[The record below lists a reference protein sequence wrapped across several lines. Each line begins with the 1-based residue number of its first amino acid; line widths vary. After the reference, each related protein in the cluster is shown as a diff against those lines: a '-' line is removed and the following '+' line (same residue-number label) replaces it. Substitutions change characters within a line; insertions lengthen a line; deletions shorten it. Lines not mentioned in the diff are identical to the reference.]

1 MNSGEVHD
9 PMPTPPP
16 TDPDVS
22 EQAVA
27 SNTDRARTWIWPFA
41 LFAIVFAVDEAS
53 PNGMESDSI
62 RAIPDAVS
70 MVLYH
75 TINLDHFRGHL
86 VEPQA
91 ALITSHG
98 HLYPLYPWVTS
109 LFAVPWVFGDL
120 VLHKIGIGSGPLA
133 LLSNTNNWEMQAF
146 SMAVVVAATSVV
158 IYFTAMRVL
167 TLDTNRRRRWA
178 FGVAL
183 VFAFATPAWSTASR
197 SMWQHGPSMLCLAVA
212 LLCAL
217 RAREGLRGFTGM
229 GVALGLAYTVRPTD
243 ALPVII
249 LGLWVLGCHR
259 RYFLQVVG
267 GALIPLIIFA
277 VVNLS
282 AYHQILPPY
291 FSQGQNFALTS
302 TFFDAFGADLV
313 SPARGLL
320 VFVPLVA
327 LSVAGVVLL
336 RRSRSLS
343 PFWIAVAIVPV
354 ALLLLLSA
362 FKVWWAGD
370 SYGPRLF
377 TDIMPFFVLLALP
390 AVDHIAQH
398 RFSRQNLVVGL
409 VSICLVWSLFV
420 EVQGATLRSSWCWNA
435 EPVNIDAQPNNAWN
449 WADPQFLRGVRVLI
463 WGPDRSSEIARAGVI
478 TIGCPLEPVRP

>member
-1 MNSGEVHD
+1 
-9 PMPTPPP
+9 MPTPPIRP
-16 TDPDVS
+16 ETS
-22 EQAVA
+22 AVVQEG
-27 SNTDRARTWIWPFA
+27 RAGRSKTWIWPLA
-41 LFAIVFAVDEAS
+41 LFAVVFVVDEAS

-62 RAIPDAVS
+62 RAVPTAVS
-70 MVLYH
+70 MVMYH
-75 TINLDHFRGHL
+75 TINLDHFRGRL
-86 VEPQA
+86 VSPTV

-98 HLYPLYPWVTS
+98 HIYPLFPWATS
-109 LFAVPWVFGDL
+109 LFAVPWVFADL
-120 VLHKIGIGSGPLA
+120 VLNKIGIGSGPLVF
-133 LLSNTNNWEMQAF
+133 LGNTDNWEMQAF

-158 IYFTAMRVL
+158 IYWTAMRVL
-167 TLDTNRRRRWA
+167 TVDKARRRRWA

-183 VFAFATPAWSTASR
+183 AFAFATPAWSTASR

-217 RAREGLRGFTGM
+217 RAREGLPGFTGM
-229 GVALGLAYTVRPTD
+229 GVALGAAYTVRPTD

-249 LGLWVLGCHR
+249 MSLWVLGWQR
-259 RYFLQVVG
+259 RHFLHLVG
-267 GALIPLIIFA
+267 GALIPLIVFA
-277 VVNLS
+277 GVNLS

-291 FSQGQNFALTS
+291 FSQGQSFALTS
-302 TFFDAFGADLV
+302 TFFDAFAADLV

-320 VFVPLVA
+320 VFVPLVG

-336 RRSRSLS
+336 IRTHSLS

-362 FKVWWAGD
+362 FKIWWAGD

-377 TDIMPFFVLLALP
+377 TDVMPFFVLLALP

-398 RFSRQNLVVGL
+398 RYSRHTLVVG
-409 VSICLVWSLFV
+409 VVTVCLVWSLFV

-435 EPVNIDAQPNNAWN
+435 EPVNIDALPNNAWN
-449 WADPQFLRGVRVLI
+449 WADPQFLRGARTLI

-478 TIGCPLEPVRP
+478 TIGCPVEPVRP